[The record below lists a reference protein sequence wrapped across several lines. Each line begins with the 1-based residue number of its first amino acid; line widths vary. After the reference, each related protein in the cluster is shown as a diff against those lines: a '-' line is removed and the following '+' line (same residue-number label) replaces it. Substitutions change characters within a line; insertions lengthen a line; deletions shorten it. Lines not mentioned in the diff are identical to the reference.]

1 MSSSKTLR
9 KLQVVSPVPADIDVA
24 NSVQP
29 LHISEIANEL
39 NLSPNHYDLYG
50 KYKAKVWFCQS
61 NPTFINFFFGCLG
74 IEIYEHALN

>member
-1 MSSSKTLR
+1 MSSSKTVK
-9 KLQVVSPVPADIDVA
+9 KLQVVSPVPADIDIA

-50 KYKAKVWFCQS
+50 KYKAKVWFFFLIK
-61 NPTFINFFFGCLG
+61 PHFLLTFFLDG
-74 IEIYEHALN
+74 

>member
-1 MSSSKTLR
+1 M
-9 KLQVVSPVPADIDVA
+9 VSPVPADIDVA

-29 LHISEIANEL
+29 LHISEIADEL